1 MSVEIACP
9 HCSTRIKAPESAL
22 GRTVRCPKCKN
33 QFVATAIGSQPV
45 VTLSETDL
53 AALPD
58 SRSASPFDFDA
69 VATTPTVAAAAA
81 TAATRGSTASPPA
94 RPQPVPPPA
103 PVPAPPPL
111 PVPAPTPGDAASDFD
126 FDMPAS
132 TPVAPTPTGKRA
144 AAPSPATSFAPVDEV
159 EAPVLPSKPKSLPT
173 RHGAVTGVPG
183 LSQLIMYRFVGLFY
197 WGYAILCG
205 LGLIAAT
212 AASIVLYKSP
222 AMAAGVFIG
231 GLFVYVVQLVALRCV
246 VELVVVLFKMYDT
259 LLELRDLNQQLL
271 KR

>member
-1 MSVEIACP
+1 
-9 HCSTRIKAPESAL
+9 
-22 GRTVRCPKCKN
+22 
-33 QFVATAIGSQPV
+33 
-45 VTLSETDL
+45 
-53 AALPD
+53 
-58 SRSASPFDFDA
+58 
-69 VATTPTVAAAAA
+69 
-81 TAATRGSTASPPA
+81 
-94 RPQPVPPPA
+94 
-103 PVPAPPPL
+103 
-111 PVPAPTPGDAASDFD
+111 
-126 FDMPAS
+126 
-132 TPVAPTPTGKRA
+132 
-144 AAPSPATSFAPVDEV
+144 VDEV

-183 LSQLIMYRFVGLFY
+183 LSQLVMYRFVGLFY

-205 LGLIAAT
+205 LSLIAAT

-222 AMAAGVFIG
+222 AMAVGFFVG